1 MTKVKHK
8 QTEHHRISNHSPAV
22 FINVQN
28 FVEINTALS
37 TSFNILRL
45 RLELKFT
52 PPKLGVWG
60 QNRGTGGATLTP
72 NKLVL
77 TFGSCYLSAT
87 FGENWWRNATVR
99 VHTHRQTDRQTD
111 GYAQTH
117 HHHTTTVLRLFYAQ
131 TQTNWIHNL
140 SHAICYSYGADK

>member
-1 MTKVKHK
+1 MAIFHFSNMVAI
-8 QTEHHRISNHSPAV
+8 HHLRFVMRVWTTHEGHLAV

-60 QNRGTGGATLTP
+60 
-72 NKLVL
+72 KI
-77 TFGSCYLSAT
+77 
-87 FGENWWRNATVR
+87 GERVVR
-99 VHTHRQTDRQTD
+99 R
-111 GYAQTH
+111 
-117 HHHTTTVLRLFYAQ
+117 
-131 TQTNWIHNL
+131 
-140 SHAICYSYGADK
+140 